1 MTNMKGTWNISR
13 RALLKGAGAG
23 AAVLGLAGCS
33 SGSADG
39 SASGSSADATTASI
53 TENEA
58 EAVACTSDQIGL
70 SLEEMQSWAKDEVY
84 DVDAQAAIAEELA
97 SQKDGQTLAQ
107 PLVAYNPFGT
117 NSQSLYVYFTTEE
130 AATVEYT
137 VSVSDEEAAGIE
149 DESFTAGS
157 IADFTRSV
165 NGGESATEFE
175 FSLYGLVP
183 NVENTVT
190 ITATYESGDVETT
203 TFVCDMCNVL
213 GTEELQLD
221 VTDGESD
228 AGLEDGLYTVIGNTE
243 PDSPVFTYFYDNDGI
258 LRGELPL
265 YSYRSDRLAFQDNLM
280 YFCYSYSDLAAMNE
294 LGQVVKTYTLTKSSD
309 DGTNYS
315 MHHDYVFDDSGH
327 LMVLATDKE
336 ADTEEDLILFLNVET
351 GEIDHV
357 LDMGDLMGSYKEQAV
372 AYNLEND
379 EDASEDGHQVDWIH
393 INTIQ
398 WAGDDSIIL
407 SCREISS
414 IIKVSNIYD
423 SPSIAYII
431 SSKEYWEG
439 TEYEDLVYEQV
450 GDFTVQGGQHTVTY
464 VEDDSLDEGQYY
476 LYMYD
481 NHIGTSAYTTSDFD
495 YSVLGLSDHGWWT
508 DEEGVY
514 SYYYKYLVDENEGTF
529 ELVSSIEV
537 PYSGYVSSAQELEAN
552 VIVCSG
558 KVTSETAEFGVY
570 DEDGDLI
577 RSYTM
582 GVTNWIYRVFKYD
595 L

>member
-1 MTNMKGTWNISR
+1 MWDDRNTLSISR
-13 RALLKGAGAG
+13 RALLKGAGTG
-23 AAVLGLAGCS
+23 AVVLGLAGCTS
-33 SGSADG
+33 EGGNG
-39 SASGSSADATTASI
+39 SASGSAAAASV

-58 EAVACTSDQIGL
+58 EAVTCTSDYVDASYEDTL
-70 SLEEMQSWAKDEVY
+70 DWVTTLY
-84 DVDAQAAIAEELA
+84 NVDAQAAVYDELE
-97 SQKDGQTLAQ
+97 SQKDDQTLAA
-107 PLVAYNPFGT
+107 PLVVYNPFGT
-117 NSQSLYVYFTTEE
+117 NSQALYAYFTTDE
-130 AATVEYT
+130 AASVSYT
-137 VSVSDEEAAGIE
+137 VSVSDEAAADIE
-149 DESFTAGS
+149 DESFTAGT

-203 TFVCDMCNVL
+203 TFACEMCDVL
-213 GTEELQLD
+213 GDEDLQL
-221 VTDGESD
+221 VIEEGESD
-228 AGLEDGLYTVIGNTE
+228 AELEDGLYAILGN
-243 PDSPVFTYFYDNDGI
+243 DHVDAMNFVYFYDNDGI

-265 YSYRSDRLAFQDNLM
+265 YSYRSDRLVFQDDLM
-280 YFCYSYSDLAAMNE
+280 YFSYSYTDLAAVNG
-294 LGQVVKTYTLTKSSD
+294 LGQVVATYALNDDSD
-309 DGTNYS
+309 EDLHYR

-327 LMVLATDKE
+327 LMVLGTDYDSE
-336 ADTEEDLILFLNVET
+336 TTEDLVLLLNVET
-351 GEIDHV
+351 GEIDSI

-372 AYNLEND
+372 AYHRENAENPD
-379 EDASEDGHQVDWIH
+379 SDVDWVH

-398 WAGDDSIIL
+398 WVGDDSIIL

-414 IIKVSNIYD
+414 IVKVSNIYD
-423 SPSIAYII
+423 DPTIEYII

-495 YSVLGLSDHGWWT
+495 YSTIGLSDHGWCT

-514 SYYYKYLVDENEGTF
+514 SYYYRYLVDENEGTF

-537 PYSGYVSSAQELEAN
+537 PYSGYVSSAQELGAN
-552 VIVCSG
+552 VIINSG
-558 KVTSETAEFGVY
+558 KVTTEIAEFGVY
-570 DEDGDLI
+570 DEDGELI
-577 RSYTM
+577 RSYTIDITRY
-582 GVTNWIYRVFKYD
+582 VYRVFKYD

>member
-1 MTNMKGTWNISR
+1 MWDERNTLSISR
-13 RALLKGAGAG
+13 RNLLKGAGAG
-23 AAVLGLAGCS
+23 ALVLGLSGCS
-33 SGSADG
+33 SGSA
-39 SASGSSADATTASI
+39 SGSNMGSSTTVAVSV

-58 EAVACTSDQIGL
+58 EAVSCTSDQIGL
-70 SLEEMQSWAKDEVY
+70 SLEDMQSWAKDTVY
-84 DVDAQAAIAEELA
+84 DVDAQAAIAEDLA

-117 NSQSLYVYFTTEE
+117 NSQSLYVYFTTDEV
-130 AATVEYT
+130 ATVEYT

-149 DESFTAGS
+149 DESFTADS

-183 NVENTVT
+183 NVENIVT
-190 ITATYESGDVETT
+190 ITATYEGGDVEAT
-203 TFVCDMCNVL
+203 TFACDMCDVL

-243 PDSPVFTYFYDNDGI
+243 PDSPVFTSFYDNDGI

-265 YSYRSDRLAFQDNLM
+265 YSYRSDRLAFQDDLM

-294 LGQVVKTYTLTKSSD
+294 LGQVVNTYTLTKGSD

-357 LDMGDLMGSYKEQAV
+357 LDMGDLMAGYKEQAV

-414 IIKVSNIYD
+414 IIKVSDVYD

-464 VEDDSLDEGQYY
+464 VEDDSLDDGQYY

-537 PYSGYVSSAQELEAN
+537 PYSGYVSSAQELETN

-558 KVTSETAEFGVY
+558 KVTSETAEFGAY